1 MIEKLGTENF
11 SVSSD
16 EGGLLPLA
24 RSKKGL
30 GRDDFLTLLV
40 AQLRHQDPLNPLDS
54 AQFTAQLAAFSS
66 LEQLFNV
73 NENLEELKHSDEK
86 AVRLQ
91 TLGILGKEIVARGDV
106 LSLKERAA
114 AKGRFTLD
122 SPADC
127 SIRITDSNGYPI
139 RHIKLGTLSPGEH
152 TFQWDGRD
160 DAGIRQS
167 QGLYGY
173 QVTAVDE
180 GGQVLDVE
188 PRIIGRVTG
197 INLED
202 PSPLLYVDDIPI
214 SIGNVLDV
222 MVTEEQIP

>member
-11 SVSSD
+11 SISND
-16 EGGLLPLA
+16 GGGLLSLA
-24 RSKKGL
+24 GSKKEL

-40 AQLRHQDPLNPLDS
+40 AQLKHQDPLNPLDS
-54 AQFTAQLAAFSS
+54 AQFTAQLATFSS

-73 NENLEELKHSDEK
+73 NENLEELKYSDEK

-91 TLGILGKEIVARGDV
+91 SLDILGKEIVARGDV
-106 LSLKERAA
+106 LSLKGSDAA
-114 AKGRFTLD
+114 RGRFTLD

-127 SIRITDSNGYPI
+127 SIQVIDSNGYAV
-139 RHIKLGTLSPGEH
+139 RHITLGTLSPGEH

-160 DAGIRQS
+160 DAGIRQDP
-167 QGLYGY
+167 GIYGF
-173 QVTAVDE
+173 QVVAVDE

-188 PRIIGRVTG
+188 SRIIGRVTG

-202 PSPLLYVDDIPI
+202 PSPLLYVDEIPI

-222 MVTEEQIP
+222 METEGQIP